1 MRMLTL
7 FLLLPAMA
15 LAQSTQT
22 DAAVPANPAK
32 TESKNQLVLPSGSK
46 IPVALQLA
54 ISTKSAK
61 EGDPVYAE
69 TTFPFLLNDKIVVP
83 AGTYVQGRIARVQR
97 AGHIKGRAEMLM
109 HFTTLIYPDG
119 YTVLLP
125 GALDSVPGTEDTK
138 MKDQEGTVQRE
149 SQKGKDAEK
158 VVTAGTTGAGAGA
171 LIGALASRSSGG
183 TLAGAGAGAALGVG
197 LALFSRGADV
207 RLEKGTTVEM
217 IIQRD
222 VSLDP
227 IRVEAS
233 VKQAQ
238 ARLAR

>member
-1 MRMLTL
+1 MRILTL
-7 FLLLPAMA
+7 LLLLPAMA
-15 LAQSTQT
+15 LAQSSQA
-22 DAAVPANPAK
+22 DPAAPAK
-32 TESKNQLVLPSGSK
+32 TENKNQLVLPSGSK
-46 IPVALQLA
+46 IPVALQIA

-61 EGDPVYAE
+61 GGDPVYAE

-97 AGHIKGRAEMLM
+97 AGHLKGRAEMLM
-109 HFTTLIYPDG
+109 YFTTLIYPDG

-138 MKDQEGTVQRE
+138 MKDQEGTVQKE

-158 VVTAGTTGAGAGA
+158 IVTAGTTGAGAGA
-171 LIGALASRSSGG
+171 LVGALASRSSGG

-197 LALFSRGADV
+197 LALFSRGPDV
-207 RLEKGTTVEM
+207 RLEKGTTIEM

-227 IRVEAS
+227 VRVEAS